1 MGSLLK
7 LLHSTHKKGNIMEQS
22 LLILLILAA
31 GVVTTLYKGIN
42 IVPQGEE
49 WIVERLGKFS
59 RTLNPGLNI
68 ILPYVEKVRERIST
82 RDIILDIPQQEV
94 ITKDNAVILTNAIA
108 FVRVTKPQD
117 AIYGIE
123 NFKLA
128 IQQLIMTTLRSILGE
143 MKLDEALSNR
153 DHIKAKLKDQII
165 DDVADWGVTVK
176 SVEIQDINP
185 SQSMQASM
193 ERQAAAERERRA
205 IETTAEGNKNAAIL
219 EADGK
224 LAAAEREAKAQ
235 IALANASA
243 EAIGKISASIQG
255 QELPAMFLLG
265 DRYINSLEKISQ
277 SQNSKFVIYP
287 ADLQAAIKGMLG
299 NAFKQ

>member
-1 MGSLLK
+1 MEAL
-7 LLHSTHKKGNIMEQS
+7 NI
-22 LLILLILAA
+22 LVILAIA
-31 GVVTTLYKGIN
+31 VVVTLYKGIN

-49 WIVERLGKFS
+49 WLVERLGKFS
-59 RTLNPGLNI
+59 RTLKPGLNI
-68 ILPYVEKVRERIST
+68 IVPYIEAVRQKITT

-94 ITKDNAVILTNAIA
+94 ITRDNAVILTNAVA
-108 FVRVTKPQD
+108 FVRVTTPEN
-117 AIYGIE
+117 ALYGVE
-123 NFKLA
+123 DFRLA

-143 MKLDEALSNR
+143 ISLDEALSNR
-153 DHIKAKLKDQII
+153 EQIKTRLKDQIV

-185 SQSMQASM
+185 SPSMQASM

-243 EAIGKISASIQG
+243 EAIRLISDNIQDK
-255 QELPAMFLLG
+255 ELPAMFLLG
-265 DRYINSLEKISQ
+265 DRYINSLEEISK
-277 SQNSKFVIYP
+277 SANSKFVIYP
-287 ADLQAAIKGMLG
+287 ADLQGAIKGMLG
-299 NAFKQ
+299 NVFKK

>member
-1 MGSLLK
+1 MEIL
-7 LLHSTHKKGNIMEQS
+7 NIVII
-22 LLILLILAA
+22 LVIALI
-31 GVVTTLYKGIN
+31 VTLYKGIN

-59 RTLNPGLNI
+59 RTLSPGLNI
-68 ILPYVEKVRERIST
+68 IVPYIESIRQRITT

-94 ITKDNAVILTNAIA
+94 ITRDNAVILTNAVTFI
-108 FVRVTKPQD
+108 RVTNPRD
-117 AIYGIE
+117 ALYGIE
-123 NFKLA
+123 DFRLA
-128 IQQLIMTTLRSILGE
+128 IQQLVMTTLRSILGE
-143 MKLDEALSNR
+143 MTLDEALSNR
-153 DHIKAKLKDQII
+153 EIIKTRLKDQIV

-176 SVEIQDINP
+176 SVEIQDIAP
-185 SQSMQASM
+185 SPSMQASM

-224 LAAAEREAKAQ
+224 LEAAKREAQAQ

-243 EAIGKISASIQG
+243 EAIRMISENIKD

-265 DRYINSLEKISQ
+265 DRYISSLEQISK
-277 SQNSKFVIYP
+277 SENSKFVIYP
-287 ADLQAAIKGMLG
+287 ADLQGAIKGMLG
-299 NAFKQ
+299 NVFKK

>member
-1 MGSLLK
+1 MEAL
-7 LLHSTHKKGNIMEQS
+7 NI
-22 LLILLILAA
+22 LVILVIA
-31 GVVTTLYKGIN
+31 VIVTLYKGIN

-49 WIVERLGKFS
+49 WLVERLGKFS

-68 ILPYVEKVRERIST
+68 IIPYIESVRQKITT

-94 ITKDNAVILTNAIA
+94 ITRDNAVILTNAVA
-108 FVRVTKPQD
+108 FVRVTKPEN
-117 AIYGIE
+117 ALYGVE
-123 NFKLA
+123 DFRLA

-143 MKLDEALSNR
+143 MTLDEALSNR
-153 DHIKAKLKDQII
+153 EQIKTRLKDQIV

-185 SQSMQASM
+185 SPSMQASM

-243 EAIGKISASIQG
+243 EAIRMISDNIQDK
-255 QELPAMFLLG
+255 ELPAMFLLG
-265 DRYINSLEKISQ
+265 DRYINSLEEISK
-277 SQNSKFVIYP
+277 SANSKFVIYP
-287 ADLQAAIKGMLG
+287 ADLQGAIKCMFG
-299 NAFKQ
+299 NVFKK

>member
-1 MGSLLK
+1 
-7 LLHSTHKKGNIMEQS
+7 MET
-22 LLILLILAA
+22 LNVVVILAVL
-31 GVVTTLYKGIN
+31 VVVTLYKGIN

-49 WIVERLGKFS
+49 WLVERLGKFS
-59 RTLNPGLNI
+59 RVLKPGLNLI
-68 ILPYVEKVRERIST
+68 IPYIEAVRQKITT

-94 ITKDNAVILTNAIA
+94 ITRDNAVILTNAVA
-108 FVRVTKPQD
+108 FIRVTKPEN
-117 AIYGIE
+117 ALYGVEDFRI
-123 NFKLA
+123 A

-143 MKLDEALSNR
+143 MTLDEALSNR
-153 DHIKAKLKDQII
+153 EHIKTKLKDAII

-235 IALANASA
+235 IVLANASA
-243 EAIGKISASIQG
+243 EAIRMISDNIQDK
-255 QELPAMFLLG
+255 ELPAMFLLG
-265 DRYINSLEKISQ
+265 DRYINSLEQISK
-277 SQNSKFVIYP
+277 SANSKFVIYP
-287 ADLQAAIKGMLG
+287 ADLQGAIKGMLG
-299 NAFKQ
+299 NVFKK

>member
-1 MGSLLK
+1 
-7 LLHSTHKKGNIMEQS
+7 MEA
-22 LLILLILAA
+22 LNVVVILAIL
-31 GVVTTLYKGIN
+31 VVVTLYKGIN

-49 WIVERLGKFS
+49 WLVERLGKFS
-59 RTLNPGLNI
+59 RVLKPGLNI
-68 ILPYVEKVRERIST
+68 IVPYIEAVRQKITT

-94 ITKDNAVILTNAIA
+94 ITRDNAVILTNAVA
-108 FVRVTKPQD
+108 FIRVTKPEN
-117 AIYGIE
+117 ALYGVEDFRI
-123 NFKLA
+123 A

-143 MKLDEALSNR
+143 MSLDEALSNR
-153 DHIKAKLKDQII
+153 EHIKNKLKDAII

-185 SQSMQASM
+185 SASMQESM

-235 IALANASA
+235 IVLANASA
-243 EAIGKISASIQG
+243 EAIRMISDNIQDK
-255 QELPAMFLLG
+255 ELPAMFLLG

-277 SQNSKFVIYP
+277 SANSKFVIYP
-287 ADLQAAIKGMLG
+287 ADLQGAIKGMLG
-299 NAFKQ
+299 NAFKK

>member
-1 MGSLLK
+1 MEIEVL
-7 LLHSTHKKGNIMEQS
+7 NIV
-22 LLILLILAA
+22 IVI
-31 GVVTTLYKGIN
+31 VVAVIITLYKGIN

-49 WIVERLGKFS
+49 WVVERLGKYAK
-59 RTLNPGLNI
+59 TLNPGLNI
-68 ILPYVEKVRERIST
+68 IIPYLERVRQKIST

-94 ITKDNAVILTNAIA
+94 ITRDNAVILTNAVA
-108 FVRVTKPQD
+108 FVRVTNPRD
-117 AIYGIE
+117 ALYGIE

-143 MKLDEALSNR
+143 MTLDEALSNR
-153 DHIKAKLKDQII
+153 ETIKTRLKDQIV

-176 SVEIQDINP
+176 SVEIQDISP
-185 SQSMQASM
+185 SASMQDSM

-235 IALANASA
+235 IVLANASA
-243 EAIGKISASIQG
+243 EAIRMISDNIQDK
-255 QELPAMFLLG
+255 ELPAMFLLG
-265 DRYINSLEKISQ
+265 DRYINSLEKISE
-277 SQNSKFVIYP
+277 SPNSKFVIYP
-287 ADLQAAIKGMLG
+287 ADLQGAIKGMLG
-299 NAFKQ
+299 NVFKK

>member
-1 MGSLLK
+1 MEAL
-7 LLHSTHKKGNIMEQS
+7 NI
-22 LLILLILAA
+22 LVILVIA
-31 GVVTTLYKGIN
+31 VIVTLYKGIN

-49 WIVERLGKFS
+49 WVVERLGKFS
-59 RTLNPGLNI
+59 RTLRPGLNI
-68 ILPYVEKVRERIST
+68 IIPYIEAVRQRITT

-94 ITKDNAVILTNAIA
+94 ITRDNAVILTNAVA
-108 FVRVTKPQD
+108 FVRVTKPEN
-117 AIYGIE
+117 ALYGVE
-123 NFKLA
+123 DFRLA

-143 MKLDEALSNR
+143 MTLDEALSNR
-153 DHIKAKLKDQII
+153 EQIKTRLKDQIV

-185 SQSMQASM
+185 SPSMQASM

-243 EAIGKISASIQG
+243 EAIRMISDNIQDK
-255 QELPAMFLLG
+255 ELPAMFLLG
-265 DRYINSLEKISQ
+265 DRYINSLEEISK
-277 SQNSKFVIYP
+277 SANSKFVIYP
-287 ADLQAAIKGMLG
+287 ADLQGAIKGMLG
-299 NAFKQ
+299 NVFKK

>member
-1 MGSLLK
+1 
-7 LLHSTHKKGNIMEQS
+7 MEAP
-22 LLILLILAA
+22 LLIFVLIAL

-42 IVPQGEE
+42 VVPQGQE
-49 WIVERLGKFS
+49 WVVERLGKFS
-59 RTLNPGLNI
+59 RTITPGLNI
-68 ILPYVEKVRERIST
+68 IVPYFDTIREKIST

-94 ITKDNAVILTNAIA
+94 ITRDNAVILTNAIA
-108 FVRVTKPQD
+108 FIRITKPED
-117 AIYGIE
+117 AVYGVE
-123 NFKLA
+123 DVNQA

-153 DHIKAKLKDQII
+153 EQIKTRLKDNII

-176 SVEIQDINP
+176 SVEIQDISP
-185 SQSMQASM
+185 SPSMQASM

-224 LAAAEREAKAQ
+224 LAAAQREAQAQ
-235 IALANASA
+235 IALATASA
-243 EAIGKISASIQG
+243 KAISQITNSIQG

-265 DRYINSLEKISQ
+265 DRYINALENLSH
-277 SQNSKFVIYP
+277 SENSKLIVYP
-287 ADLQAAIKGMLG
+287 ADLQEAIKGMIG
-299 NAFKQ
+299 GGFKK